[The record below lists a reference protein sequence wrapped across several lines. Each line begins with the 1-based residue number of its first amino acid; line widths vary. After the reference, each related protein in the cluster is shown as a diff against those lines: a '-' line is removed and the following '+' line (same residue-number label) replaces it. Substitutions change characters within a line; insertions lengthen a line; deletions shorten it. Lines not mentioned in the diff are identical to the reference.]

1 MRSSAFDIK
10 QIVKMN
16 KKSKQNYTYTEL
28 IQATVLN
35 IQSQIHKQ
43 NNEKKKESLQK
54 CVD

>member
-16 KKSKQNYTYTEL
+16 KKSKQNYTEL

-43 NNEKKKESLQK
+43 NNEKKRVFIEM
-54 CVD
+54 C

>member
-43 NNEKKKESLQK
+43 NNEKKRVFIEM
-54 CVD
+54 C